1 MANVNPM
8 QLISMLRGGNP
19 QTIAMQLVKQNFPN
33 DPTMNSLIEM
43 GQKGDVKGVEE
54 FAKQYF
60 GQQGKN
66 FEQEMSNFM
75 QMLKGL

>member
-8 QLISMLRGGNP
+8 QLILMLKNGNP
-19 QTIAMQLVKQNFPN
+19 QTIATELIKQNFPN
-33 DPTMNSLIEM
+33 DPTMNSLLQM
-43 GQKGDVKGVEE
+43 GQNGDTKGVEK

-66 FEQEMSNFM
+66 FEQEMANFM
-75 QMLKGL
+75 SLFK